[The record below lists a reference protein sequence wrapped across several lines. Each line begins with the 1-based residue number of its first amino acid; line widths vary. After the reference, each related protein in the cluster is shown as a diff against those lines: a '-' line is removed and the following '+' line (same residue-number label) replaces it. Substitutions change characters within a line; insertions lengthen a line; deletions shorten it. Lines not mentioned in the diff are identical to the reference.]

1 VTDAEKQSD
10 QEGVALEGTGL
21 SNPELVIAWLTGLG
35 ITVANTRVAKYKKIL
50 AVSTA
55 FTAQG
60 KLKELDRLYPIQER
74 ANAFH
79 ESGELSLVWQGLQSF
94 DCEILKRKLKK
105 VVEGPLMLLDEKPK
119 SAEPRNTLFELAVA
133 ALLASS
139 GIKIKFR
146 DPDDVVARFLHTEI
160 LVECKRMQS
169 ERRFEERFDYAQKQL
184 LQRLQ
189 QEEGPARGF
198 HRHRHFQ
205 NAKSGYFVFTGRKS
219 GAHLSSAEKC
229 GE

>member
-1 VTDAEKQSD
+1 LAAFAIQATTECTDLDAGAAVCDGGEDSGGCFLESENNETVTDAEKQSD

-79 ESGELSLVWQGLQSF
+79 ESGELSLIRS
-94 DCEILKRKLKK
+94 
-105 VVEGPLMLLDEKPK
+105 LL
-119 SAEPRNTLFELAVA
+119 RA
-133 ALLASS
+133 AL
-139 GIKIKFR
+139 
-146 DPDDVVARFLHTEI
+146 
-160 LVECKRMQS
+160 RMEVLQLWRGDLIS
-169 ERRFEERFDYAQKQL
+169 WTNAPRTLSRRSVQMA
-184 LQRLQ
+184 
-189 QEEGPARGF
+189 PI
-198 HRHRHFQ
+198 
-205 NAKSGYFVFTGRKS
+205 
-219 GAHLSSAEKC
+219 
-229 GE
+229 